1 MKPQIIA
8 NRKLERKLDSLQ
20 KKDADKAHVAECIEM
35 VQRLKVEVAKDN
47 QTVIN
52 YVINYCQ

>member
-8 NRKLERKLDSLQ
+8 NRKLDRKLDSLQ
-20 KKDADKAHVAECIEM
+20 KQDADKAHVAECIEM
-35 VQRLKVEVAKDN
+35 VQRLKIQVAKGN

>member
-8 NRKLERKLDSLQ
+8 RRKLDRKIDILQ
-20 KKDADKAHVAECIEM
+20 NQNADKAHIAEC
-35 VQRLKVEVAKDN
+35 VKVAQRLKIEVAKGN

-52 YVINYCQ
+52 YVIKCL

>member
-8 NRKLERKLDSLQ
+8 RRKIDHKIGRLQ
-20 KKDADKAHVAECIEM
+20 NQNADKAHIAEC
-35 VQRLKVEVAKDN
+35 VKVAQRLKSEVAKGN

-52 YVINYCQ
+52 YVIKCL